1 MGVKLFVSGEIA
13 YAADI
18 NEFFMEQAIAKFVNV
33 AARTSAFGNGIPLS
47 VVGGD
52 GKPLLKEGQF
62 CYLEDNSLASDG
74 SGIPEVQFY
83 NGTIWVGAENFSVSD
98 GEITNV
104 KVNAA
109 AAIALSK
116 LAPGTAGQIIVAN
129 ASGVPTYV
137 TLGGDATINSSG
149 QLTVSGSTAV
159 TLGSET
165 VGDYVASLVQ
175 GTGVTVTNNSGEGTT
190 PTIAIGQSVAT
201 TASPTFANL
210 TLSGNALV
218 TGNVVYNIATASVA
232 NSASITSTSSG
243 KFIEAGTSA
252 SVAGTYYVDNSGW
265 STGAQVTIMQ
275 MGTGSASIAFPV
287 GTSLRGTPISGTT
300 AVLRTQYSSVTLIS
314 RLENDWFVVG
324 DLKV

>member
-1 MGVKLFVSGEIA
+1 MAVKLFVSGEIA

-18 NEFFMEQAIAKFVNV
+18 NQYLMEQSIAKF
-33 AARTSAFGNGIPLS
+33 ATIAERTLAFGDGVALAA
-47 VVGGD
+47 GGT

-62 CYLEDNSLASDG
+62 CYLEDNSLASNG
-74 SGIPEVQFY
+74 SGISEVQYF
-83 NGTIWVGAENFSVSD
+83 NGATWVGASNFAVED

-104 KVNAA
+104 KVNSA

-116 LAPGTAGQIIVAN
+116 LASGTSGQIIVAN

-149 QLTVSGSTAV
+149 QLTVSGSAAV

-165 VGDYVASLVQ
+165 VGDYVASLVE
-175 GTGVTVTNNSGEGTT
+175 GTGVIITNNSGETAT
-190 PTIAIGQSVAT
+190 PTINIGQNVA
-201 TASPTFANL
+201 ASATPTFAGLN
-210 TLSGNALV
+210 V

-243 KFIEAGTSA
+243 KFIETSSASPAGTIF
-252 SVAGTYYVDNSGW
+252 VTGTGW
-265 STGAQVTIMQ
+265 TVGAQVTIMQ
-275 MGTGSASIAFPV
+275 MSASTSSASISFP
-287 GTSLRGTPISGTT
+287 GQTLRGTPITGTT
-300 AVLRTQYSSVTLIS
+300 AVLRTQYSSVTLIN
-314 RLENDWFVVG
+314 RAENDWYVIG

>member
-1 MGVKLFVSGEIA
+1 MAVKLFVSGEIA
-13 YAADI
+13 YAADV
-18 NEFFMEQAIAKFVNV
+18 NQYLMEQSIAKFTNI
-33 AARTSAFGNGIPLS
+33 AERTLAFGDGIPLTQS
-47 VVGGD
+47 GS

-62 CYLEDNSLASDG
+62 CYLEDNSLTSNG
-74 SGIPEVQFY
+74 TGVSEVQYF
-83 NGTIWVGAENFSVSD
+83 NGATWVGASNFAVED

-116 LAPGTAGQIIVAN
+116 LAPGTSGQIIVAN

-175 GTGVTVTNNSGEGTT
+175 GTGVTITNNSGETAT
-190 PTIAIGQSVAT
+190 PSIAIGQSVAT

-210 TLSGNALV
+210 TLSGDASV

-232 NSASITSTSSG
+232 NSASITPANSG
-243 KFIEAGTSA
+243 KFIETSSASPAGTIF
-252 SVAGTYYVDNSGW
+252 VTGTGW
-265 STGAQVTIMQ
+265 TVGAQVTIMQ
-275 MGTGSASIAFPV
+275 MSASTSSASISFP
-287 GTSLRGTPISGTT
+287 GQTLRGTPITGTT
-300 AVLRTQYSSVTLIS
+300 AILRTQYSSVTLINKA
-314 RLENDWFVVG
+314 ENDWYVIG